1 MILEVA
7 CFSKEA
13 SLLADIS
20 GADRIEFCLDYAAGG
35 ISPSVSEMEDIKKL
49 IKKPV
54 FVMIRP
60 RKGDFFYSPD
70 ETGQMLK
77 TINHMKNA
85 GADGFVFGILNSDNE
100 INIKDSIKL
109 IDAASPLPC
118 TFHRA
123 FDQTP
128 DLFLTLE
135 RTIDC
140 GFKRILC
147 SGGSGNAIDNYG
159 TLRRLC
165 EKASDRIVIMPGG
178 GVRGLDIDVLKT
190 TGALEFHS
198 SCITSVVEMPD
209 PEEINLIKTRLK

>member
-13 SLLADIS
+13 SFSADIS
-20 GADRIEFCLDYAAGG
+20 GADRIEFCLDYEAGG
-35 ISPSVSEMEDIKKL
+35 ISPSVSDVEEIRR
-49 IKKPV
+49 IIQKPV
-54 FVMIRP
+54 FVMVRP
-60 RKGDFFYSPD
+60 RKGNFLYSPD
-70 ETGQMLK
+70 ETVQMLN
-77 TINHMKNA
+77 TIYQMKSA
-85 GADGFVFGILNSDNE
+85 GADGFVFGILDSENE

-128 DLFLTLE
+128 DLFRTLE
-135 RTIDC
+135 RLIDC

-147 SGGSGNAIDNYG
+147 SGGKGNAIDNTE
-159 TLRRLC
+159 TLRRLS

-178 GVRGLDIDVLKT
+178 GIRAMDIDILKT
-190 TGALEFHS
+190 TGAFEFHS
-198 SCITSVVEMPD
+198 SCITGIADMPD
-209 PEEINLIKTRLK
+209 PEEIKLIKANLD

>member
-13 SLLADIS
+13 SFLADIS

-35 ISPSVSEMEDIKKL
+35 LSPSVSDVEEICR
-49 IKKPV
+49 IIQKPV

-60 RKGDFFYSPD
+60 GKGNFLYSPD
-70 ETGQMLK
+70 ETEQMLN
-77 TINHMKNA
+77 TIYQMKSA
-85 GADGFVFGILNSDNE
+85 GADGFVFGILDSENE
-100 INIKDSIKL
+100 INIKDSVKL

-128 DLFLTLE
+128 DLFRTLE
-135 RTIDC
+135 RVIDC

-147 SGGSGNAIDNYG
+147 SGGKGNAIDNIDILG
-159 TLRRLC
+159 RLC
-165 EKASDRIVIMPGG
+165 QKASGRIIIMPGG
-178 GVRGLDIDVLKT
+178 GIRGADIDTLKT

-198 SCITSVVEMPD
+198 SCITQISDMPD
-209 PEEINLIKTRLK
+209 PEEIKLIKENLD